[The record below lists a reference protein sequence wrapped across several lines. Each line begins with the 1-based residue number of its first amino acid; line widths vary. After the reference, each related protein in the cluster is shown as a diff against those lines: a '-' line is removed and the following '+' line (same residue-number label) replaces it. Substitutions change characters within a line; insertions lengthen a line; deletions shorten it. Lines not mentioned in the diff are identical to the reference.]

1 LIEIAVHFVF
11 PSINLFVHILFNE
24 ITHSITTKLIKE
36 VVPMF
41 KKNKNVLTAYRCS
54 INGRGAPALQAEPAD
69 EPVQFGRKGPQSNRS
84 FKPMPL
90 HSAALFQR

>member
-41 KKNKNVLTAYRCS
+41 KKIKTY
-54 INGRGAPALQAEPAD
+54 
-69 EPVQFGRKGPQSNRS
+69 
-84 FKPMPL
+84 
-90 HSAALFQR
+90 